1 MSASH
6 ARSPSD
12 APQVNEDMDDRI
24 SRLEMH
30 MQQSSEAMR
39 HQSELMTTLTSVSE
53 SIL

>member
-6 ARSPSD
+6 AGSPSD
-12 APQVNEDMDDRI
+12 TPQVNEDMDDRI

-30 MQQSSEAMR
+30 MQQSSEAMW
-39 HQSELMTTLTSVSE
+39 HQAELMTTLTSVSE